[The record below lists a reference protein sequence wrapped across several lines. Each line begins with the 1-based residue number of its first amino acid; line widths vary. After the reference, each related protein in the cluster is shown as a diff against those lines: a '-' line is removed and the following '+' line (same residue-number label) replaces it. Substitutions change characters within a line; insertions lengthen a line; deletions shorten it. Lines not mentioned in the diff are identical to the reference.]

1 MKKIIS
7 VAFALL
13 LMTGCSGSREL
24 ENRDFVMAAGIEE
37 DNGYKL
43 TLAVAVPSTGEDSS
57 GEKENIFEGR
67 GRTVAEALENIN
79 NKTKGN
85 IYMGHNRVIVLS
97 DDIKNYSG
105 IIDYFR
111 SNIDISRDTVMVRA
125 DKPSEVIRAKNND
138 ENFSGYI
145 YDYFRYKDKI
155 DLNKFMDYY
164 NNSTYTELPAVSAH
178 DDKITVDMGGTAKNK
193 SA

>member
-13 LMTGCSGSREL
+13 LLTGCANSREL

-43 TLAVAVPSTGEDSS
+43 TLAVAKPSAESDSS
-57 GEKENIFEGR
+57 EEKEDIFEGR
-67 GRTVAEALENIN
+67 GKTVAEALENIN

-97 DDIKNYSG
+97 DSIKNYG
-105 IIDYFR
+105 DIVDYFR
-111 SNIDISRDTVMVRA
+111 SNIDISRDTIMVKA
-125 DKPSEVIRAKNND
+125 DKPSEIIRAKNND

-145 YDYFRYKDKI
+145 YDYFKYKNKI
-155 DLNKFMDYY
+155 DKFMDYY
-164 NNSTYTELPAVSAH
+164 NNSTYTELPAVSFAE
-178 DDKITVDMGGTAKNK
+178 DKITVDMGGAVQNK